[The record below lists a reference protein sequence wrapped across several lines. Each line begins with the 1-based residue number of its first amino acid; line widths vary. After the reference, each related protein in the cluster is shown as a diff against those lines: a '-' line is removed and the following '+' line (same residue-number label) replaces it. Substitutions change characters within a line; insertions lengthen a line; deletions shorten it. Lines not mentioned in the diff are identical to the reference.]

1 MNTDPKHRQRGY
13 IRKLLTRGARA
24 WPRGRRLRV
33 GALKACTRSRLRQL
47 LTEWAFCAVVFVD
60 PGCAHTPCRGAACGH
75 LRPRSAPLRAALF
88 NEVHVQRRR
97 MCAQAG
103 TNRKLADMGA
113 VGSAVILLAD
123 GAALAYYAIVTE
135 RRFGVVHS
143 PYIVDE
149 LAALLRRSWQVALLA
164 EAATICA
171 DQGATEGCASRWTA
185 QQAVSHAAWAAS
197 TGCASSATGGMMGGI
212 FHRSAPLGAPG
223 IAPQVGRGCA
233 YCGPRRGLR
242 APRARRTDPGRSD
255 AAAADARLLVD
266 RRRRD
271 YRCDRLGRPGGALC
285 GRVGG
290 MVPRRGRAILAASL
304 RASTGPILGRNRRI
318 YRVGTL
324 VGKRSAA
331 RRLAYAPAFIR
342 IFARHL
348 FVFLRVV

>member
-223 IAPQVGRGCA
+223 IAPQVGRWLRLLRTTTRS
-233 YCGPRRGLR
+233 CGGL
-242 APRARRTDPGRSD
+242 PRARRTDPDDQD
-255 AAAADARLLVD
+255 AALIARLLVD
-266 RRRRD
+266 RRRFS
-271 YRCDRLGRPGGALC
+271 RLPMRQAWAARRSAMRTCWRHG
-285 GRVGG
+285 
-290 MVPRRGRAILAASL
+290 RRGRFILPQAY
-304 RASTGPILGRNRRI
+304 ASTGPILGRNRRI
-318 YRVGTL
+318 YRV
-324 VGKRSAA
+324 VGR
-331 RRLAYAPAFIR
+331 
-342 IFARHL
+342 
-348 FVFLRVV
+348 